1 MAMSLAIR
9 RVSRETSLHAQ
20 RFPLYLRRETHRA
33 VTERI
38 LHDVTKLI
46 LVNAGTTTLI
56 YEAGELILREG
67 DIVLLPPGCWYVGK
81 PSSLVVTTTAYIDT
95 TFLHEQA
102 HWLDARDVPDLF
114 SSTDVRRPVPVH
126 LPSAALSRLHD
137 VFRVLL
143 ESQRRADPAFHR
155 LSHVAQLLGILAQ
168 QNTVG
173 PLEHDAVRRAM
184 TALLEHLD
192 APWSIDALSQT
203 VAMSPSQLSRLFR
216 QHLQMGPAE
225 FLRRERA
232 RRMAVLLLSS
242 TDSVEAIARQVGL
255 AGPSH
260 ASRTFREIHQ
270 LSPQQYRRAHRGSWM
285 R

>member
-1 MAMSLAIR
+1 MSLAIR

-20 RFPLYLRRETHRA
+20 RFPLYLRRETHLA
-33 VTERI
+33 ATERI

-46 LVNAGTTTLI
+46 LVNTGTTTLI
-56 YEAGELILREG
+56 HETGELTLHEG
-67 DIVLLPPGCWYVGK
+67 SVALLPPGRWHAGQ
-81 PSSLVVTTTAYIDT
+81 PSNLVVTTTAYIDT
-95 TFLHEQA
+95 AFLHEQA
-102 HWLDARDVPDLF
+102 HWLDAGDMPDLF
-114 SSTDVRRPVPVH
+114 TSADVCRPVPVH
-126 LPSAALSRLHD
+126 LPSAALSRLHE

-143 ESQRRADPAFHR
+143 ESQQRADPAFHR

-173 PLEHDAVRRAM
+173 TLEHDAVRRAM
-184 TALLEHLD
+184 TVLLEHLE

-203 VAMSPSQLSRLFR
+203 VTMSPSQLSRLFR

>member
-1 MAMSLAIR
+1 MSLAIR
-9 RVSRETSLHAQ
+9 RVSRETSLDAQ
-20 RFPLYLRRETHRA
+20 RFPLYLRQETHRA

-56 YEAGELILREG
+56 HEAGELTLREG
-67 DIVLLPPGCWYVGK
+67 NLVLLPPGCWYAGK
-81 PSSLVVTTTAYIDT
+81 PSRLVVTTTAYIDT
-95 TFLHEQA
+95 DFLHEQA
-102 HWLDARDVPDLF
+102 YWLDRRDVPDLF
-114 SSTDVRRPVPVH
+114 VSTNVCRPVPVH
-126 LPSAALSRLHD
+126 LPSAALSRIHD
-137 VFRVLL
+137 VFRMML

-155 LSHVAQLLGILAQ
+155 LSQVAQLLGILAQ
-168 QNTVG
+168 HNTADAR
-173 PLEHDAVRRAM
+173 EHDAVRRAR
-184 TALLEHLD
+184 AVLLEHLE

-216 QHLQMGPAE
+216 QHLLMGPAE

-242 TDSVEAIARQVGL
+242 TDSVEIIARQVGL
-255 AGPSH
+255 ANPSH
-260 ASRTFREIHQ
+260 ASRMFREIHQ
-270 LSPQQYRRAHRGSWM
+270 LSPQQYRRAHHASWM